1 VSAGELVTV
10 IVAITG
16 VLGVFVTMRKNRGD
30 NQAALATIAAERA
43 ASLAAIEKERESLKG
58 DTDKRIDERLKEELG
73 RAYDRIDQ
81 MQAEI
86 DKLKAEPDTIK
97 AVVRRWIF
105 ALHEWSRA
113 NGHAIPWPNDADM
126 AILAP
131 EFADLNATLP
141 HDEVRRARGAPPT
154 SH

>member
-1 VSAGELVTV
+1 VSAAEIVTV
-10 IVAITG
+10 LGSVVA

-30 NQAALATIAAERA
+30 NQAALAAIKAERDA
-43 ASLAAIEKERESLKG
+43 ALAAVEQERESLKSE
-58 DTDKRIDERLKEELG
+58 TDKRIDDRVKEELG
-73 RAYDRIDQ
+73 RAYDRINALEEDV
-81 MQAEI
+81 
-86 DKLKAEPDTIK
+86 DRLKKEPDQIK

-131 EFADLNATLP
+131 EFVDLANSMPADR
-141 HDEVRRARGAPPT
+141 VRDIRDGID
-154 SH
+154 